1 METRSYFQ
9 SRVDAFTSLT
19 IFLAVMSGPE
29 GILRGCFCP
38 VACTLMFVPP
48 TSIIR
53 ILWGGFAESPI
64 TVLIL
69 RGFSNPPENFR
80 QYLPLVFAVE
90 CDRFVFPFFR
100 L

>member
-9 SRVDAFTSLT
+9 SRVAAFTSLT

-29 GILRGCFCP
+29 GILRGWFCP

-48 TSIIR
+48 TSITR
-53 ILWGGFAESPI
+53 ILRVDFVASPF

-90 CDRFVFPFFR
+90 RDRFVVPIFR